1 LGYQDSSWVLRLA
14 GIGRR
19 SMTSKWDHPDGW
31 EPNYKKNPGQGKKPS
46 IWRAAKAQQGIRA
59 KTMKV
64 TLPTIKS
71 LEPK

>member
-1 LGYQDSSWVLRLA
+1 
-14 GIGRR
+14 
-19 SMTSKWDHPDGW
+19 MTSKWDHPDGW